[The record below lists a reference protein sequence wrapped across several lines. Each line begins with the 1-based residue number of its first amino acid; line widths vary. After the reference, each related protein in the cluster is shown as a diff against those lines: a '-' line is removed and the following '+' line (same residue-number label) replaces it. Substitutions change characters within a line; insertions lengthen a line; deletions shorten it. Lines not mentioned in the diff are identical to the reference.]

1 MFLERLRLN
10 RATEAQPRIRLFVT
24 VRQSLTALRGGKAAV
39 LTVTIRLSL
48 RTEMNPI
55 KSIRILLFLLVAFIF
70 LIAPASRTRSQ
81 SGPNVEARINAMLAR
96 MTLEEKLGQLQQLD
110 GEGNGNFRPEH
121 LNLIRKGLLGSTLNV
136 RGVRNTNQLQHV
148 AMDESRLKI
157 PVLLGFD
164 VIHGY
169 RTIFPIPLAEASS
182 WDPALA
188 ERSAGI
194 AAQETRAAGV
204 SWTFGPM
211 LDIARDPRW
220 GRITEGAGED
230 PYLGAAFARARVRG
244 FQGSDYGAPG
254 KILACAKHWVAY
266 GAAEGGRDYNTTDLS
281 ENTLREIYF
290 PPFKAAVDA
299 GVGSVMSAFNDIN
312 GVPAS
317 ANPFTLTKVLRGEW
331 NFDGFVVSDYTSVK
345 ELINHGLA
353 SNEKEAAREALNA
366 GVDMEMVSRLFNQ
379 QGPELL
385 KKGEVSQATID
396 EAVRRI
402 LRIKFR
408 LGLFEHPYNDE
419 ARESTSLLT
428 SENRAAARAI
438 ADRSMVL
445 LKNEHETL
453 PLNKSIRSIAVI
465 GPLADE
471 RRAPLGWWSGDGKT
485 EDTVTPLAGI
495 KVKVSPNTKVSY
507 AKGCDIQG
515 DATAGFAEAVAL
527 ARDSDVAIVFVG
539 ESAEMVGEAASKS
552 SLDLTGRQ
560 MDLVKAVYATGKPT
574 VVVLLNGRPLTVGW
588 IVENAPAILES
599 WMGGTEAG
607 NAIADILFGDV
618 NPGGKLPVTFPRAV
632 GQVPLYY
639 NHMNTGRPP
648 EANNRYTSKYLD
660 VPWTP
665 LFPFGYGLSYTQ
677 FKISNLQLSEQQIKS
692 NGKLTV
698 SVDVENVGKRA
709 GDEVVQLYIR
719 DVAASMSRPV
729 KELKGFQRV
738 TLQPGEKKRLTFALA
753 PEQLGFW
760 NRDMRFVV
768 EPGEFKVMVGPN
780 SEDLIETKFEVLER

>member
-1 MFLERLRLN
+1 MRSAKFTCLLMIFVVLA
-10 RATEAQPRIRLFVT
+10 ATLSPR
-24 VRQSLTALRGGKAAV
+24 
-39 LTVTIRLSL
+39 
-48 RTEMNPI
+48 
-55 KSIRILLFLLVAFIF
+55 VAT
-70 LIAPASRTRSQ
+70 SSQ
-81 SGPNVEARINAMLAR
+81 SETEKRIGALLAR
-96 MTLEEKLGQLQQLD
+96 MTLAEKLGQLQQLD
-110 GEGNGNFRPEH
+110 GEGNGTFRPEH
-121 LNLIRKGLLGSTLNV
+121 PDLIRKGLLGSTLNV
-136 RGVRNTNQLQHV
+136 RGAKNTNQLQHV

-157 PVLLGFD
+157 PVLFGFD

-182 WDPALA
+182 WDPESAQ
-188 ERSAGI
+188 RSTSI
-194 AAQETRAAGV
+194 AAQEARNSGV
-204 SWTFGPM
+204 RWTFAPM

-230 PYLGAAFARARVRG
+230 PFLGAAFARARVRG
-244 FQGSDYGAPG
+244 FQGADYSAPD

-266 GAAEGGRDYNTTDLS
+266 GATEGGRDYNTTDMS

-299 GVGSVMSAFNDIN
+299 GVGTVMSGFNDLN
-312 GVPAS
+312 GVPVS

-331 NFDGFVVSDYTSVK
+331 KFDGFVVSDYTSVK

-353 SNEKEAAREALNA
+353 ADDPDAARLALNA

-379 QGPELL
+379 RGPELL
-385 KKGEVSQATID
+385 KEGKISQATID

-408 LGLFEHPYNDE
+408 LGLFEHPYTDE
-419 ARESTSLLT
+419 ARESSSLLT
-428 SENRAAARAI
+428 ASNRAAARAI

-445 LKNEHETL
+445 LKNEREAL
-453 PLNKSIRSIAVI
+453 PLSKALHSIAVI
-465 GPLADE
+465 GPLADDH
-471 RRAPLGWWSGDGKT
+471 RSPLGWWSGDGKP
-485 EDTVTPLAGI
+485 EDTVTPLTGI
-495 KVKVSPNTKVSY
+495 RAKVSPATKVSY
-507 AKGCDIQG
+507 AKGCDTQG
-515 DATAGFAEAVAL
+515 DSTEGFAEAVAI

-560 MDLVKAVYATGKPT
+560 LDLVMAVFATGKPT
-574 VVVLLNGRPLTVGW
+574 IVVLINGRPLTVGW
-588 IVENAPAILES
+588 IVEKTPAVLEA

-607 NAIADILFGDV
+607 NAIADVLFGDV
-618 NPGGKLPVTFPRAV
+618 NPSGKLPVTWPRTV
-632 GQVPLYY
+632 GQVPIYY

-677 FKISNLQLSEQQIKS
+677 FKISNLQLSAPRIS
-692 NGKLTV
+692 LAGKLMV
-698 SVDVENVGKRA
+698 SVAVENVGRRA

-719 DVAASMSRPV
+719 DLAASMTRPV
-729 KELKGFQRV
+729 KELKGFQRI
-738 TLQPGEKKRLTFALA
+738 TLTAGEKKRVDFTLGA
-753 PEQLGFW
+753 EQLGFW
-760 NRDMRFVV
+760 NREMRFAV
-768 EPGEFKVMVGPN
+768 EPGEFKVMVGAN
-780 SEDLIETKFEVLER
+780 SEDLIEATFAVEKR